1 MQVLHLAVYLGYE
14 DIDRIGDRVLVRQC
28 VMDRVLA
35 EIGERTWS
43 VPTFLRL
50 EDGSCTP
57 GFLHHRRES
66 DDWTLER
73 EPSPPQFTPSNR
85 MDRATKEHAIFS

>member
-14 DIDRIGDRVLVRQC
+14 DVDRIGDRVLVRQC

-50 EDGSCTP
+50 EDGSCTA
-57 GFLHHRRES
+57 GFLRYWSES
-66 DDWTLER
+66 EDWTLEQ
-73 EPSPPQFTPSNR
+73 ELLSPQFTASHCA
-85 MDRATKEHAIFS
+85 DHAARAHAMLA